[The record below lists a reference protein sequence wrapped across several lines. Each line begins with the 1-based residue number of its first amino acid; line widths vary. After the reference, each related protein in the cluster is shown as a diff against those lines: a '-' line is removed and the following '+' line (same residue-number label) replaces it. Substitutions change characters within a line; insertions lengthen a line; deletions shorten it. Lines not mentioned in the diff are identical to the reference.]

1 MDSSPT
7 YLMPL
12 RGQSGGL
19 LMENLSYPRENDHIN
34 IGVWKIGVEIEIF
47 ALSILR
53 IENDG
58 I

>member
-1 MDSSPT
+1 MFDNT
-7 YLMPL
+7 YAAPRAVGWIIYGELI
-12 RGQSGGL
+12 G
-19 LMENLSYPRENDHIN
+19 YPRENDHIN